1 MTESGSTRGSEYP
14 GGVLVAEVTQ
24 HELDGADLL
33 HRIGSES
40 DGAVLVFEGRVRDH
54 NSGRAVVRLHYDAY
68 REMADDVL
76 RDIASEAL
84 QASGASAIA
93 VRHRVGSL
101 VPPSVSLVVAVAA
114 AHRGPAYEA
123 SSYVIEELKRRLP
136 LWKREEYADGTS
148 QWLGGQTPPVSQ
160 ANPEPQTGQDRG

>member
-1 MTESGSTRGSEYP
+1 MTVPGSTGGAEST

-24 HELDGADLL
+24 DELDGADLL
-33 HRIGSES
+33 HRMGSES

-84 QASGASAIA
+84 LEFGASAIG

-101 VPPSVSLVVAVAA
+101 APPSVSLVVAVAA
-114 AHRGPAYEA
+114 AHRRPAYEA

-148 QWLGGQTPPVSQ
+148 QWLGGQTPP
-160 ANPEPQTGQDRG
+160 AGKAGPEPETGQHRR